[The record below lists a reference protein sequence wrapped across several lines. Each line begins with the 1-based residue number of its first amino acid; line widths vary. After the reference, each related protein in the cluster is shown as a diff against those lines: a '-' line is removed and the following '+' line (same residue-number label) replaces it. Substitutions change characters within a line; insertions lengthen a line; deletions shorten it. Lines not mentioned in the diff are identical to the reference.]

1 MKNKK
6 RKLVLKYKDPFNK
19 VKGEVTFSPGTT
31 WIDILKETLDFL
43 TWTNGPGFVISER
56 VKRKIVEAIEQIQE
70 EDLLRRRKKE
80 EQRAEKELKKMAT
93 EAKREYMQE
102 LMEKVLSYGKG
113 PEALEKLKE
122 GGLVEILEPKEPNN
136 LHWVVLSKYQE
147 VAGGGFGLEKAFE
160 DFLLGC
166 ETCLECL
173 RVGEDYFSETP
184 VL

>member
-6 RKLVLKYKDPFNK
+6 RKLVLKYKDPYSK
-19 VKGEVTFSPGTT
+19 VKGEVTFSPGMT
-31 WIDILKETLDFL
+31 WISILRETLDFL

-56 VKRKIVEAIEQIQE
+56 VKRKIGEAIEQIQE
-70 EDLLRRRKKE
+70 EDVLRRKKKE
-80 EQRAEKELKKMAT
+80 EQRAEKELKKIAT
-93 EAKREYMQE
+93 EVEKEIKKE

-122 GGLVEILEPKEPNN
+122 DGLVEIMEPKESNN

-173 RVGEDYFSETP
+173 RAGEDYFSETP